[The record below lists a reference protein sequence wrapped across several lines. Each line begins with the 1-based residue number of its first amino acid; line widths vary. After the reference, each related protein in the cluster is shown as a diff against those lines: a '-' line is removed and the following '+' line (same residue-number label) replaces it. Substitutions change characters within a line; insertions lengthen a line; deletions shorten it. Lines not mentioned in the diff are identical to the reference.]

1 MTFND
6 FPPCSDKWCNR
17 AAMIRFITLN
27 VIFAVSAS
35 LAQAGGN
42 SERYRRQ
49 CVKIIAAKEQGDE
62 GRRLWQLFEAN
73 WKYRMVA
80 SPEAASWHGYPG
92 QNHRWSNLSMN
103 SIAEGK
109 GDARQTLDTILSFN
123 RAKLSKADQLNY
135 DLFRRNTEMAVERQQ
150 FPVEFLAINQMEG
163 LPRDVPSMIAM
174 MPANRIGDY
183 EDILNRLSGIPTLVD
198 QTVTLLQEGLSHGIV
213 PPKVPLQSVPDQI
226 AGQVH
231 ASPMT
236 TPMLSKF
243 KKFPSVIT
251 PLEQVR
257 LTEAA
262 KAVYIDAVRPALKR
276 LRVFLRDEYVPNCR
290 TSVGRSDLPNGK
302 AWYEHQIRHYTT
314 TTLSPD
320 EIHNIGIRE
329 VKRIRAE
336 MESIRKQVG
345 FEGDLHSFFRF
356 LRTDPQFYYDTAD
369 KLLAGYRDIC
379 KRADPELTKLFR
391 KLPRQPYGVIPV
403 PSYIQKSVTTAY
415 YQPGSN
421 DAGRAGYFFANTYDL
436 KSRPKWEME
445 ALALHEAVPG
455 HHLQLAVADEIVGL
469 PEFRKYGR
477 YTGYVEGWGLYSE
490 SLGEEMGFYTDPYSK
505 FGQLTYEMWR
515 AIRLV
520 VDTGIHAM
528 GWSRERAIDFFK
540 ANAGKT
546 EHDITVEVDRYIVWP
561 GQALAYKLGELKLK
575 KLRAEASS
583 RLGDQFDIRS
593 FHHEILWNGA
603 LPLGILDQRINDWI
617 VAEQAK

>member
-1 MTFND
+1 
-6 FPPCSDKWCNR
+6 
-17 AAMIRFITLN
+17 MIRATTLT
-27 VIFAVSAS
+27 VLLTAAIP
-35 LAQAGGN
+35 LGQADDN
-42 SERYRRQ
+42 SDRYRKL
-49 CVKIIAAKEQGDE
+49 CSEIITGKGQADE
-62 GRRLWQLFEAN
+62 NRRLKYLFEAN
-73 WKYRMVA
+73 WEYRMVA
-80 SPEAASWHGYPG
+80 SPEAATWRGYPG
-92 QNHRWSNLSMN
+92 QNHRWSDLSIDA
-103 SIAEGK
+103 IAEEK
-109 GDARQTLDTILSFN
+109 ENARRTLQAILSFDQ
-123 RAKLSKADQLNY
+123 AKLSEGNQLNY
-135 DLFRRNTEMAVERQQ
+135 DLFRRNAEMAVERQQ
-150 FPVEFLAINQMEG
+150 FPAEFLAINQMEG

-174 MPANRIGDY
+174 MPAARTKDY
-183 EDILNRLSGIPTLVD
+183 ENILARLGGISTLVD
-198 QTVTLLQEGLSHGIV
+198 QTIALLQEGLSRGIV
-213 PPKVPLQSVPDQI
+213 PPKVPLRSVPDQV

-231 ASPMT
+231 IGSMT
-236 TPMLSKF
+236 TPMLAKF
-243 KKFPSVIT
+243 KKFPGTIPAV
-251 PLEQVR
+251 EQVR

-262 KAVYIDAVRPALKR
+262 KAVYADAVRPALKR
-276 LRVFLRDEYVPNCR
+276 LHVFLRDEYVPNCR
-290 TSVGRSDLPNGK
+290 TTVGRSALSNGR

-320 EIHNIGIRE
+320 EIHNIGLRE
-329 VKRIRAE
+329 VKRIHAE

-345 FEGDLHSFFRF
+345 FEDDLHAFFGF
-356 LRTDPQFYYDTAD
+356 LRTDPRFYYDTAD
-369 KLLAGYRDIC
+369 ELLAGYRDIC

-403 PSYIQKSVTTAY
+403 PSYIEKSVTTAY

-421 DAGRAGYFFANTYDL
+421 DAGRAGFFFANTYDL

-490 SLGEEMGFYTDPYSK
+490 SLGQEMGFYTDPYSK

-520 VDTGIHAM
+520 VDTGIHAK
-528 GWSRERAIDFFK
+528 GWSRQQAIDFFK

-546 EHDITVEVDRYIVWP
+546 EHDITVEIDRYIVWP

-575 KLRAEASS
+575 ELRARATAK
-583 RLGDQFDIRS
+583 LGDKFDIRS
-593 FHHEILWNGA
+593 FHDEILWNGA

-617 VAEQAK
+617 AAEQAN